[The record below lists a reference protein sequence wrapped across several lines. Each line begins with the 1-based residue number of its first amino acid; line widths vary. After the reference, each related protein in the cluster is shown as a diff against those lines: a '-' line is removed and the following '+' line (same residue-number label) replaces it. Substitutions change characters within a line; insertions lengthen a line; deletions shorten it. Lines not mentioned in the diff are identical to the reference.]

1 MSNSKFNT
9 PSPASLSAGNLASPK
24 RPRILSAMSK
34 TGALYQAKVLH
45 AFLQESTSL
54 LLEHGSGGDEVT
66 CGYLIAAELL
76 TDLLD
81 AANGE
86 FEDFMGAVK
95 GGGK

>member
-1 MSNSKFNT
+1 MSDPKFT
-9 PSPASLSAGNLASPK
+9 PSPASPSAGNLASLK
-24 RPRILSAMSK
+24 RPRILSAMRSK
-34 TGALYQAKVLH
+34 AEALSHAKMVQ

>member
-1 MSNSKFNT
+1 MLDSKFI
-9 PSPASLSAGNLASPK
+9 PSTASLSAGTLATLK
-24 RPRILSAMSK
+24 RPRILSAMDK

-45 AFLQESTSL
+45 AFLQESTVL
-54 LLEHGSGGDEVT
+54 LLEHKEGGDDVT

-86 FEDFMGAVK
+86 FDTFMDAVQQ
-95 GGGK
+95 GGR